1 MSVEQKGLEG
11 REQGATPAAEAL
23 EEETPPGKASGE
35 ACWSLLC
42 PLRPHSLSPYTPFPM
57 FMMAADLFSRIVLFR
72 KACALTRGG
81 QANQTACL
89 VNRPTQVAHAVARDQ
104 NLPRDLH
111 KKLEHGC

>member
-72 KACALTRGG
+72 KACGLNRGG
-81 QANQTACL
+81 GRQANNL
-89 VNRPTQVAHAVARDQ
+89 VNRPTQEAHAVARDQ
-104 NLPRDLH
+104 NLPRALH
-111 KKLEHGC
+111 KELQHGC

>member
-1 MSVEQKGLEG
+1 MSVEQRGLEG

-23 EEETPPGKASGE
+23 EEEAPPGKASGE

-89 VNRPTQVAHAVARDQ
+89 VNRPTQVEHTVAFETKLCQAID
-104 NLPRDLH
+104 
-111 KKLEHGC
+111 KKAC